1 MNATE
6 PSEFPPSLLDIALFY
21 AEAGVDEV
29 IGDVAVD
36 RTALPPPSAQQAVPA
51 MPQVAK
57 PAAAAPAAAAR
68 PAAGAPAFGAAAFQ
82 APRPAQMP
90 NPALLS
96 GQAVETAATEAARA
110 CNTIPELE
118 AAIKAFDGCTLKATA
133 TNTVI
138 ARGNPQA
145 PLMIV
150 GEAPGRDE
158 DAQGLP
164 FVGESGQL
172 LDKMLKAIGRDES
185 NVYISNLLFWR
196 PPGNRDPSAEEILAC
211 KPFVERLIELVQPR
225 LIACAGKFSAATLL
239 GTTQGI
245 TRVRGRW
252 HEYKRG
258 DVTIPAMPLLHPAY
272 LLRQAGVKREAWRDM
287 LELNVR
293 LEELTRG

>member
-6 PSEFPPSLLDIALFY
+6 ASEFPPSLLDIALFY

-36 RTALPPPSAQQAVPA
+36 RTALPPPAPPAQQAGQQA
-51 MPQVAK
+51 AR
-57 PAAAAPAAAAR
+57 PAAAAPVASAR

-82 APRPAQMP
+82 PARPAQMP

-110 CNTIPELE
+110 CKTIPELE
-118 AAIKAFDGCTLKATA
+118 AAIKAFDGCALKATA

-145 PLMIV
+145 PLMII

-196 PPGNRDPSAEEILAC
+196 PPGNRDPSTEELLAC
-211 KPFVERLIELVQPR
+211 KPFIERLIELVQPK

-258 DVTIPAMPLLHPAY
+258 DLTIPAMPLLHPAY
-272 LLRQAGVKREAWRDM
+272 LLRQPGVKREAWRDM
-287 LELNVR
+287 LELNAK

>member
-6 PSEFPPSLLDIALFY
+6 ASEFPPSLLDIALFY

-29 IGDVAVD
+29 IGEVAVD
-36 RTALPPPSAQQAVPA
+36 RTALPPPSAQQPAPA
-51 MPQVAK
+51 MK
-57 PAAAAPAAAAR
+57 PAAAAPAAASIG
-68 PAAGAPAFGAAAFQ
+68 GAPAFGSAAFQ
-82 APRPAQMP
+82 PSRPAQMP

-110 CNTIPELE
+110 CKTIPELE
-118 AAIKAFDGCTLKATA
+118 AAIKAFEGCTLKATA

-196 PPGNRDPSAEEILAC
+196 PPGNRDPSTEEILAC
-211 KPFVERLIELVQPR
+211 RPFIERLIELVQPK

-252 HEYKRG
+252 HDYKRG
-258 DVTIPAMPLLHPAY
+258 DLVIPALPLLHPAY
-272 LLRQAGVKREAWRDM
+272 LLRQPGVKREAWRDM
-287 LELNVR
+287 LELNAK

>member
-6 PSEFPPSLLDIALFY
+6 TPDFPPSMLDIALFY
-21 AEAGVDEV
+21 AEAGVDEA
-29 IGDVAVD
+29 IGDVAID
-36 RTALPPPSAQQAVPA
+36 RTMLPPAQPQRPA
-51 MPQVAK
+51 VAK
-57 PAAAAPAAAAR
+57 PAATAPA
-68 PAAGAPAFGAAAFQ
+68 GASPQGNVPTSGPAFGAAAFQ
-82 APRPAQMP
+82 ASRPAQMP
-90 NPALLS
+90 SPALLS
-96 GQAVETAATEAARA
+96 GQAVETAATKAAQA
-110 CNTIPELE
+110 CSTIPELE
-118 AAIKAFDGCTLKATA
+118 AAIKAFEGCALKATA

-138 ARGNPQA
+138 ARGNPKA
-145 PLMIV
+145 PLMII

-196 PPGNRDPSAEEILAC
+196 PPGNRDPSTEELLAC
-211 KPFVERLIELVQPR
+211 RPFIERLIELVQPK

-258 DVTIPAMPLLHPAY
+258 DLVIPAMPLLHPAY
-272 LLRQAGVKREAWRDM
+272 LLRQPGVKREAWRDM
-287 LELNVR
+287 LELSAK
-293 LEELTRG
+293 LEELSRG

>member
-6 PSEFPPSLLDIALFY
+6 APEFPPSLLEIALFY

-36 RTALPPPSAQQAVPA
+36 RTVLPPPVAQPASQPAV
-51 MPQVAK
+51 
-57 PAAAAPAAAAR
+57 R
-68 PAAGAPAFGAAAFQ
+68 PAAGPAAMPAGGAPAFGAAAFQ
-82 APRPAQMP
+82 SRPAQMP

-110 CNTIPELE
+110 CKTIPELE
-118 AAIKAFDGCTLKATA
+118 AAIKAFDGCALKATA

-145 PLMIV
+145 PLMII

-172 LDKMLKAIGRDES
+172 LDRMLKAIGRDES

-196 PPGNRDPSAEEILAC
+196 PPGNRDPSTEELLAC
-211 KPFVERLIELVQPR
+211 RPFIERLIELVQPK

-258 DVTIPAMPLLHPAY
+258 DLAIPAMPLLHPAY
-272 LLRQAGVKREAWRDM
+272 LLRQPGVKREAWRDM
-287 LELNVR
+287 LELNAK
-293 LEELTRG
+293 LTELTRE

>member
-6 PSEFPPSLLDIALFY
+6 ASEFPPSLLDIALFY

-29 IGDVAVD
+29 IGEVAVD
-36 RTALPPPSAQQAVPA
+36 RTALPPPAPPQQQGV
-51 MPQVAK
+51 K
-57 PAAAAPAAAAR
+57 PAAAAPAPAAASVG
-68 PAAGAPAFGAAAFQ
+68 GAPAFGSAAFQ
-82 APRPAQMP
+82 PSRPAQMP

-110 CNTIPELE
+110 CKTIPELE
-118 AAIKAFDGCTLKATA
+118 AAIKAFEGCTLKATA

-196 PPGNRDPSAEEILAC
+196 PPGNRDPSTEEILAC
-211 KPFVERLIELVQPR
+211 RPFIERLIELVQPK

-252 HEYKRG
+252 HDYKRG
-258 DVTIPAMPLLHPAY
+258 DLVIPALPLLHPAY
-272 LLRQAGVKREAWRDM
+272 LLRQPGVKREAWRDM
-287 LELNVR
+287 LELNAK

>member
-6 PSEFPPSLLDIALFY
+6 TPDFPPSLLELALFY

-29 IGDVAVD
+29 IGDQPVD
-36 RTALPPPSAQQAVPA
+36 RTVASPPRGEAK
-51 MPQVAK
+51 PQ
-57 PAAAAPAAAAR
+57 PAAAVPPAATAMPGRA
-68 PAAGAPAFGAAAFQ
+68 AAGAAAMGSGVQAALASRAAQPAG
-82 APRPAQMP
+82 
-90 NPALLS
+90 PALLS
-96 GQAVETAATEAARA
+96 AQAVETAATRAAQA
-110 CNTIPELE
+110 CSTIAELE
-118 AAIKAFDGCTLKATA
+118 AAIRAFDGCALKATA

-145 PLMIV
+145 KLMIV

-196 PPGNRDPSAEEILAC
+196 PPGNRDPSTEEIVAC
-211 KPFVERLIELVQPR
+211 RPFVERLIALVDPKV
-225 LIACAGKFSAATLL
+225 IVCTGKFSTGTLL

-252 HEYKRG
+252 HEYRRG
-258 DVTIPAMPLLHPAY
+258 DFAVPAMPMLHPAY
-272 LLRQAGVKREAWRDM
+272 LLRQPGVKREAWRDM
-287 LELNVR
+287 LELAAK
-293 LEELTRG
+293 LDELGI

>member
-6 PSEFPPSLLDIALFY
+6 TPDFPPSLLDIALFY
-21 AEAGVDEV
+21 AEAGVDEA
-29 IGDVAVD
+29 IGEQPVD
-36 RTALPPPSAQQAVPA
+36 RTVAPPPKPQPAAAVPAAAAAGAPSPASPGSGVQAALASRAAQPTSVSAQQA
-51 MPQVAK
+51 
-57 PAAAAPAAAAR
+57 
-68 PAAGAPAFGAAAFQ
+68 
-82 APRPAQMP
+82 
-90 NPALLS
+90 
-96 GQAVETAATEAARA
+96 ETAATQAARA
-110 CNTIPELE
+110 CNTIAELE
-118 AAIKAFDGCTLKATA
+118 AAIKAFDGCALKATA

-145 PLMIV
+145 KLMIV

-196 PPGNRDPSAEEILAC
+196 PPGNRDPSAEEIVAC
-211 KPFVERLIELVQPR
+211 RPFIERLIELVNPKV
-225 LIACAGKFSAATLL
+225 LVCTGKFSTGTLL

-252 HEYKRG
+252 HDYKRG
-258 DVTIPAMPLLHPAY
+258 DIAVPAMPMLHPAY
-272 LLRQAGVKREAWRDM
+272 LLRQPGVKREAWRDM
-287 LELNVR
+287 LELAAR
-293 LEELTRG
+293 LDELGV

>member
-6 PSEFPPSLLDIALFY
+6 TSDFPPSLLDVALFY
-21 AEAGVDEV
+21 AEAGVDEA
-29 IGDVAVD
+29 IGEQPVD
-36 RTALPPPSAQQAVPA
+36 RTVAPPPRPQAKPQPAVAVP
-51 MPQVAK
+51 
-57 PAAAAPAAAAR
+57 PAAAAGPALGSGVQAALAAR
-68 PAAGAPAFGAAAFQ
+68 APQPVSLTAQAAE
-82 APRPAQMP
+82 
-90 NPALLS
+90 S
-96 GQAVETAATEAARA
+96 AATSAARA
-110 CNTIPELE
+110 CNTIAELE
-118 AAIKAFDGCTLKATA
+118 AAIRAFEGCALKATA

-185 NVYISNLLFWR
+185 NVYISNMLFWR
-196 PPGNRDPSAEEILAC
+196 PPGNRDPSTEEIVAC
-211 KPFVERLIELVQPR
+211 RPFIERLIELVQPKV
-225 LIACAGKFSAATLL
+225 LVCTGKFSTATLL

-252 HEYKRG
+252 HDYSKG
-258 DVTIPAMPLLHPAY
+258 DVTVPAMPMLHPAY
-272 LLRQAGVKREAWRDM
+272 LLRQPGVKREAWRDM
-287 LELNVR
+287 LELAAR
-293 LEELTRG
+293 LDELGA

>member
-6 PSEFPPSLLDIALFY
+6 TPDFPPSLLDIALFY
-21 AEAGVDEV
+21 AEAGVDEA
-29 IGDVAVD
+29 IGEQPVD
-36 RTALPPPSAQQAVPA
+36 RTVAPPPKPQPAVAVPAAVAAGAPPPASPGSGVQAALASRAAQPASVSAQQA
-51 MPQVAK
+51 
-57 PAAAAPAAAAR
+57 
-68 PAAGAPAFGAAAFQ
+68 
-82 APRPAQMP
+82 
-90 NPALLS
+90 
-96 GQAVETAATEAARA
+96 ETAATQAARA
-110 CNTIPELE
+110 CNTIAELE
-118 AAIKAFDGCTLKATA
+118 AAIRAFDGCALKATA

-145 PLMIV
+145 KLMIV

-196 PPGNRDPSAEEILAC
+196 PPGNRDPSAEEIVAC
-211 KPFVERLIELVQPR
+211 RPFIERLIELVNPKV
-225 LIACAGKFSAATLL
+225 LVCTGKFSTGTLL

-252 HEYKRG
+252 HDYKRG
-258 DVTIPAMPLLHPAY
+258 DIAVPAMPMLHPAY
-272 LLRQAGVKREAWRDM
+272 LLRQPGVKREAWRDM
-287 LELNVR
+287 LELAAR
-293 LEELTRG
+293 LDELGV

>member
-6 PSEFPPSLLDIALFY
+6 TSDFPPSLLDIALFY
-21 AEAGVDEV
+21 AEAGVDEA
-29 IGDVAVD
+29 IGELPVD
-36 RTALPPPSAQQAVPA
+36 RTVAPPPKPVVKQQPGAAVPPA
-51 MPQVAK
+51 
-57 PAAAAPAAAAR
+57 AAAAPAQASLGSSVQAALAAR
-68 PAAGAPAFGAAAFQ
+68 APQPVSLTAQAAE
-82 APRPAQMP
+82 
-90 NPALLS
+90 S
-96 GQAVETAATEAARA
+96 AATSAARA
-110 CNTIPELE
+110 CSTVAELE
-118 AAIKAFDGCTLKATA
+118 AAIRAFEGCALKATA

-196 PPGNRDPSAEEILAC
+196 PPGNRDPSTEEIVAC
-211 KPFVERLIELVQPR
+211 RPFIERLIELVQPKV
-225 LIACAGKFSAATLL
+225 LICTGKFSTATLL

-245 TRVRGRW
+245 TRIRGRW
-252 HEYKRG
+252 HDYKRG
-258 DVTIPAMPLLHPAY
+258 DVTVPAMPMLHPAY
-272 LLRQAGVKREAWRDM
+272 LLRQPGVKREAWRDM
-287 LELNVR
+287 LELAAK
-293 LEELTRG
+293 LEELGA